1 MRLRG
6 KTRAAAE
13 EYVTMARRSM
23 CLREKTTRAIAC
35 LRSLRCGPL
44 GLATKTKSVARSWV
58 SFTER

>member
-1 MRLRG
+1 MRFKG

-13 EYVTMARRSM
+13 EYVTMAKRST
-23 CLREKTTRAIAC
+23 CLREKTTRAMAC

-44 GLATKTKSVARSWV
+44 GLATKTKSVGRSCV